1 MMEAGMVA
9 TVEPLKIAGI
19 CHRDDAGPDDPPYYV
34 IFHRNVGG
42 PQCLAL
48 HKMNDCNCWCSPLL
62 VAPEDSRRE
71 VFQQQFEGMK
81 RLN

>member
-1 MMEAGMVA
+1 MAA
-9 TVEPLKIAGI
+9 TVEPLKIAGV
-19 CHRDDAGPDDPPYYV
+19 CHRDDAEPDDPPYYV

-42 PQCLAL
+42 DQLRVL
-48 HKMNDCNCWCSPLL
+48 HKMNDPDCWCSPLL

-71 VFQQQFEGMK
+71 VFRNQFENMK